1 MVFIYNFI
9 SSIFYGKRATQ
20 NPWNSNTLEWTAPVE
35 HIHGNWYGEL
45 PTVYRWSYD
54 YSKLNSDESD
64 YVIAGQDFVPQ
75 NVPLQEGEEEL
86 NH

>member
-1 MVFIYNFI
+1 M
-9 SSIFYGKRATQ
+9 
-20 NPWNSNTLEWTAPVE
+20 
-35 HIHGNWYGEL
+35 